1 MQSNLCQA
9 CPSVRSPD
17 APALCIFNSNR
28 QGNQILIKWAIL
40 LIQRKGIA
48 DNIYPLFVCCL
59 ADSFASV
66 PVIWWFLKKE
76 HSALYHAPVSKFC
89 GLMTEV
95 YFSLCFQL
103 KLMTW
108 IPVLLLLGF
117 KNVRTLSDFL
127 FFLLRKKGEKKLN
140 IVGSQRCLICL
151 WVNEI
156 LAYWEQSKDNFFS
169 FFYSHENYNIAF
181 FPCNQKLEFSGDFSV
196 SWSLGFMKT
205 VRHKI
210 HAM

>member
-1 MQSNLCQA
+1 
-9 CPSVRSPD
+9 
-17 APALCIFNSNR
+17 
-28 QGNQILIKWAIL
+28 
-40 LIQRKGIA
+40 
-48 DNIYPLFVCCL
+48 
-59 ADSFASV
+59 
-66 PVIWWFLKKE
+66 
-76 HSALYHAPVSKFC
+76 
-89 GLMTEV
+89 MTGV

-181 FPCNQKLEFSGDFSV
+181 FLVIKNWSSQEIFQSHGAWALWKLSGTRFMQCNENWQ
-196 SWSLGFMKT
+196 LGGSAT
-205 VRHKI
+205 TAPSR
-210 HAM
+210 